1 MSEKA
6 IPLKDK
12 GEDLKQAVERL
23 QKLSADGY
31 TRAEIEA
38 YEKQRKIHF
47 TEKEV
52 AREEGMEK
60 RDREIALS
68 LLEKGVDI
76 AIISES
82 TGLTPEEIKA
92 LRVALQ

>member
-1 MSEKA
+1 M
-6 IPLKDK
+6 
-12 GEDLKQAVERL
+12 

-47 TEKEV
+47 TEKAV

-60 RDREIALS
+60 KVKEMALEM
-68 LLEKGVDI
+68 LANG
-76 AIISES
+76 ES
-82 TGLTPEEIKA
+82 
-92 LRVALQ
+92 VAKICKLPS